1 MSLRMMIK
9 TGNMFG
15 LKLQFSLTI
24 KHISSIFAETTKV
37 VMNHNNLCMHACML
51 RYALSATSVLRLT
64 INFTFKNWR
73 ATN

>member
-37 VMNHNNLCMHACML
+37 VMNHNNLCMHAC
-51 RYALSATSVLRLT
+51 
-64 INFTFKNWR
+64 
-73 ATN
+73 